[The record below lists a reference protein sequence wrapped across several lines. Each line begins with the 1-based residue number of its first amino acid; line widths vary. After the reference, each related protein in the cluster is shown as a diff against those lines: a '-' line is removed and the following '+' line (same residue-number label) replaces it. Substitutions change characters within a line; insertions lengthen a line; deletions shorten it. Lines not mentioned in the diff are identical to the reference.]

1 MVPRTALIVIDMQ
14 NMYLDQ
20 ERRDRYGWPAIY
32 RLDETVAQCAALLR
46 AARAE
51 SMPIIYTRAVS
62 RADGADT
69 MPAIDALR
77 RAVNA
82 EADPVE
88 DETAWTSAIMDAVA
102 PEPGDIVLT
111 KPRWDAFFA
120 TELENILRRLD
131 VNRLLIAGLQT
142 NVCVDSTARAA
153 LMRNFE
159 VAVSEDAVSTDGK
172 HLHFNG
178 LNALRV
184 LYAEVAPWREL
195 LAEGADWT
203 RRLVRPGYGRHNDA
217 LPHPDEPT
225 ESTEPK

>member
-1 MVPRTALIVIDMQ
+1 MIDMQ

-20 ERRDRYGWPAIY
+20 ARRDRYGWPPIY
-32 RLDETVAQCAALLR
+32 RLAETVSQCAALLH
-46 AARAE
+46 AARAQGV
-51 SMPIIYTRAVS
+51 PVLYTRAVS

-69 MPAIDALR
+69 TPAIAALR
-77 RAVNA
+77 RAVGA
-82 EADPVE
+82 DTDPVE
-88 DETAWTSAIMDAVA
+88 DEAAWTSAIMDAVA
-102 PEPGDIVLT
+102 PEPGDIVIT

-159 VAVSEDAVSTDGK
+159 VAVPEDAVSTDGR

-203 RRLVRPGYGRHNDA
+203 RSLVQTGYGRHNDA
-217 LPHPDEPT
+217 LPHPDEPA
-225 ESTEPK
+225 EST